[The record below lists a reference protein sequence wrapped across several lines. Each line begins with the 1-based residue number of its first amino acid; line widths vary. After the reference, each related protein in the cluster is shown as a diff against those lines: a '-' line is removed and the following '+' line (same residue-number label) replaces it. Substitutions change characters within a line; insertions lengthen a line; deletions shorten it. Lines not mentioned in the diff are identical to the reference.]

1 MNTSRPWRTS
11 NNQAMADSR
20 IINTT
25 LIRDAIVQLIH
36 EASFQLHPRT
46 RKTFI
51 QMRDAEE
58 PGLARQTLDTLIV
71 NDEIAAATQVPL
83 CQDCGSV
90 VVFLEIGQQVI
101 IEGEQLND
109 AIQGAV
115 AHAYE
120 KYYLRK
126 SIVADPLQRVNT
138 GTNTPSF
145 IHIDMVPGNRLGI
158 TVYLKGGGS
167 ENMSSLHM
175 FRPTAS
181 EDEIID
187 YIVQTVRD
195 AGPNP
200 CPPLFL
206 GVGIG
211 GTADVA
217 MLNAKKAVL
226 RKPGSSHPVDYY
238 QKLEEKILRG
248 VNDTGVGPLGFGG
261 RNTAAAVYIKE
272 AATHIA
278 TLPVALNLN
287 CHSLRFRGTIL

>member
-1 MNTSRPWRTS
+1 MR
-11 NNQAMADSR
+11 DSR

-36 EASFQLHPRT
+36 GASFQLHPET

-51 QMRDAEE
+51 QMRDTEDSE
-58 PGLARQTLDTLIV
+58 IARQTLDTLIL
-71 NDEIAAATQVPL
+71 NDDIAAATQLPL

-101 IEGEQLND
+101 IEGEPLND
-109 AIQGAV
+109 AIHGAV
-115 AHAYE
+115 ALAYE

-138 GTNTPSF
+138 NTNTPSF
-145 IHIDMVPGNRLGI
+145 IHVDMVPGDRLGI

-167 ENMSSLHM
+167 ENMSALNM

-181 EDEIID
+181 EDEIIE
-187 YIVQTVRD
+187 YIVQTVQD

-211 GTADVA
+211 GTADAA
-217 MLNAKKAVL
+217 MVNAKKAVL
-226 RKPGSSHPVDYY
+226 REPGTSHPVDYY
-238 QKLEEKILRG
+238 RKLEEKILRG
-248 VNDTGVGPLGFGG
+248 INDTGVGPLGFGG
-261 RNTAAAVYIKE
+261 RNTAAAVFIKE
-272 AATHIA
+272 APTHIA

-287 CHSLRFRGTIL
+287 CHSLRYRGTIL